1 MFELNSQR
9 EHLTEETE
17 GALPKEFGM
26 SILNGVSPRTKE
38 LGQGYA
44 LSNDFLY

>member
-1 MFELNSQR
+1 MAVLP
-9 EHLTEETE
+9 E
-17 GALPKEFGM
+17 GFGM

-38 LGQGYA
+38 IGYCYA